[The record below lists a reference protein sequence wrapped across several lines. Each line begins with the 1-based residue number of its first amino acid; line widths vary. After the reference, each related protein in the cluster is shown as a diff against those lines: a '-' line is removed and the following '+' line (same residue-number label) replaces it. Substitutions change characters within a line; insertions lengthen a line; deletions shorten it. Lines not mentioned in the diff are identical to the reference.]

1 MRMSMNMR
9 SAGHIAL
16 ALLGMGLAFSA
27 GQAQFAA
34 VENEARIACRGS
46 AKAMARLELLFGSS
60 RRQGAPISEE
70 EWTAFLDAE
79 VTPRFPNG
87 LTVLSGPGQWRG
99 KDGHVEKERSF
110 VLVVWYEPS
119 SFADAQIET
128 IRTVF
133 KQRFA
138 QESVMR
144 VDGASCVSF

>member
-1 MRMSMNMR
+1 MRP
-9 SAGHIAL
+9 AGAIAL
-16 ALLGMGLAFSA
+16 ALLGIGLAFSA

-34 VENEARIACRGS
+34 VENEAGIACRGS
-46 AKAMARLELLFGSS
+46 AKAMARLELLFGSA
-60 RRQGAPISEE
+60 RRQGAAISDE
-70 EWTAFLDAE
+70 EWTAFLDTE
-79 VTPRFPNG
+79 VTPRFPDG

-99 KDGHVEKERSF
+99 KNGHVERERSF

-119 SFADAQIET
+119 RAADAHIEA
-128 IRTVF
+128 IRSVF

>member
-1 MRMSMNMR
+1 MRTSMSMR
-9 SAGHIAL
+9 FAGHVAL

-27 GQAQFAA
+27 GQAQFTA
-34 VENEARIACRGS
+34 VENEARIACRGP

-60 RRQGAPISEE
+60 RRQGVPISEE

-99 KDGHVEKERSF
+99 KDGQVEKERSF

-119 SFADAQIET
+119 SSADAHIEA
-128 IRTVF
+128 IRSMF

>member
-1 MRMSMNMR
+1 MRP
-9 SAGHIAL
+9 AGYIAL
-16 ALLGMGLAFSA
+16 ALFGIGLAFSA
-27 GQAQFAA
+27 GQAQFAG
-34 VENEARIACRGS
+34 VENEAGIACRAS

-70 EWTAFLDAE
+70 EWTAFLDTE

-87 LTVLSGPGQWRG
+87 LTVISGPGQWRG

-110 VLVVWYEPS
+110 VLVVWYEPT
-119 SFADAQIET
+119 SFADAQIEA
-128 IRTVF
+128 IRSAF

>member
-1 MRMSMNMR
+1 MRPF
-9 SAGHIAL
+9 GYIAL
-16 ALLGMGLAFSA
+16 ALFGIGLAFSA

-34 VENEARIACRGS
+34 VEYEAGMACRGS

-70 EWTAFLDAE
+70 EWTAFLDTE

-99 KDGHVEKERSF
+99 KDGHVEK
-110 VLVVWYEPS
+110 PS
-119 SFADAQIET
+119 RAADAHIEA
-128 IRTVF
+128 IRSVF

>member
-1 MRMSMNMR
+1 MRP
-9 SAGHIAL
+9 AGAIAL
-16 ALLGMGLAFSA
+16 APLGIGLAFSA
-27 GQAQFAA
+27 GGQAQFAA
-34 VENEARIACRGS
+34 VENEAGIACRGS
-46 AKAMARLELLFGSS
+46 AKAMARLELLFGSA

-70 EWTAFLDAE
+70 EWTAFLDTE
-79 VTPRFPNG
+79 VTPRFPDG

-99 KDGHVEKERSF
+99 KDGHVERERSF

-119 SFADAQIET
+119 RAADAHIEA